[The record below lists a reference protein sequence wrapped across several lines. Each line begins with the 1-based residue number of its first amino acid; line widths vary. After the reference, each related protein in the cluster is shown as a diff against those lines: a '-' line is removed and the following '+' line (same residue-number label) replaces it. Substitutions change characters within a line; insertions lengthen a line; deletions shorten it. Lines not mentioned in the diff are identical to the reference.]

1 MQKASRQLA
10 LLSAPEREGVLK
22 YIHVRDAKMA
32 LASRLLKRYI
42 ITRFAGEPSGTPIS
56 WWDAVATPNKDT
68 KPVFVL
74 PDGTEPLLFNVS
86 HQAGLVVL
94 VGTLN
99 APAGVTVGV
108 DIVCPTERRA
118 RDHDMVRRD
127 GWRGFVDMHADVFSS
142 ADVRAL
148 ERLPPSGGGA
158 AVNTP
163 PVLDRKLRYFYTL
176 WCLREAYV
184 KMTGEALLAPW
195 LKDLEMRR
203 FAPPED
209 VDVEAPLEIYMRGR
223 RVENVDMELVNIL
236 DKEYTIGTSVGRN
249 AAGEGLTLGAYE
261 FLDIEEVT
269 AFGEAAVVADGA

>member
-1 MQKASRQLA
+1 
-10 LLSAPEREGVLK
+10 
-22 YIHVRDAKMA
+22 MA

-42 ITRFAGEPSGTPIS
+42 ITRFAGEPSGTAIS
-56 WWDAVATPNKDT
+56 WRDAVATPNKDT

-94 VGTLN
+94 IGTLR

-108 DIVCPTERRA
+108 DVVCPTERRV

-127 GWRGFVDMHADVFSS
+127 GWASFVDMHADVFSD

-148 ERLPPSGGGA
+148 ERLPFGA
-158 AVNTP
+158 VSTP
-163 PVLDRKLRYFYTL
+163 PVLDKKLRYFYTL

-209 VDVEAPLEIYMRGR
+209 IQAPLEIYMHGR
-223 RVENVDMELVNIL
+223 KVENVDMELVNIL

-249 AAGEGLTLGAYE
+249 AAGEGLTLGEYE

-269 AFGEAAVVADGA
+269 AFGEAAVAADGA